1 MNIAEQ
7 SNQKCCTF
15 CCLHNFLLIDT
26 HVFVWCLVMPGGR
39 FMALEIE
46 VSSVQN
52 VLMKK
57 TVNNFEKTVD
67 FLARLTILEKLNRF
81 NGMCDNE

>member
-1 MNIAEQ
+1 M
-7 SNQKCCTF
+7 
-15 CCLHNFLLIDT
+15 
-26 HVFVWCLVMPGGR
+26 FVWCLVMPGGR

-46 VSSVQN
+46 VSSVHN

-67 FLARLTILEKLNRF
+67 FLARLTILERLN
-81 NGMCDNE
+81 